1 MKTELTTFDTMTS
14 DLRGNTNWAQL
25 KHVTLEP
32 HRATTKPGI
41 ENIGPNDKEI
51 SQFCIGKHTDGL
63 FYLYGLGVSGSDVLA
78 WYKYDQSTNDW
89 AAAASTY
96 SGATGTRVKELAFY
110 FEGAF
115 YAFKTT
121 AITKFTPAAGGTF
134 NATWHT
140 TGHLY
145 SSTYT
150 TIAKPVIVGAN
161 AYFAMDNKVWE
172 LATSGS
178 ALTLK
183 YTLSSDRLIY
193 SICALP
199 GNNLSVMT
207 YHQGDQTTREY
218 LFNVAGS
225 DTNAYEQIDWGSG
238 RVRHH
243 TEVRGIVMAV
253 VDERTTQ
260 YGDRN
265 EASIK
270 LKRRSGSQIVT
281 DHELKCD
288 IANAAY
294 QSYSAN
300 TVIGNAMHVFENKLC
315 CKVSYLTPLNERISG
330 ILSYSTD
337 GRFQI
342 EVTAAFDANNT
353 YANLG
358 FIQAYNSWFV
368 AHSAE
373 TGYTTVAVTAPFN
386 VGSYNIT
393 DANPANYYAAL
404 THYDGV
410 LQTKI
415 INHGDATTKKSLVG
429 ASVSFEPLSSSNSP
443 YVKLYYR
450 IIGDNDWT
458 LLATQSTTG
467 ATSLDYVNLKTVPE
481 YKEIQF
487 QILTRHASVTGF
499 KETSVPVN
507 KQPYDTK

>member
-1 MKTELTTFDTMTS
+1 MNTNISTFDTMTS
-14 DLRGNTNWAQL
+14 DIRGNNGWAQL

-41 ENIGPNDKEI
+41 ENIGPNSKEI
-51 SQFCIGKHTDGL
+51 SAFCVGKSTDNL
-63 FYLYGLGVSGSDVLA
+63 YYLYGLGVSGSDVHA

-89 AAAASTY
+89 TSTGTF
-96 SGATGTRVKELAFY
+96 SGGTGTRIKEIAFH
-110 FEGAF
+110 FEGKF
-115 YAFKTT
+115 YAFTTT
-121 AITKFTPAAGGTF
+121 AVTRWTPNSAF
-134 NATWHT
+134 SATWHN

-161 AYFAMDNKVWE
+161 AYFAMDNVVYE
-172 LATSGS
+172 LATGATS
-178 ALTLK
+178 LVTK
-183 YTLSSDRLIY
+183 YTLSTDRLIY
-193 SICALP
+193 SISALP

-207 YHQGDQTTREY
+207 YHQGDQVTREF
-218 LFNVAGS
+218 LFNVDGT

-243 TEVRGIVMAV
+243 TEVRGVVLAV

-281 DHELKCD
+281 DAELKCD

-300 TVIGNAMHVFENKLC
+300 TVIGNAMHMFENKLC
-315 CKVSYLTPLNERISG
+315 CKVSYLTPLNERVSG

-342 EVTAAFDANNT
+342 EVTAAFDSNNT

-368 AHSAE
+368 AHSAD
-373 TGYTTVAVTAPFN
+373 TGFTTVAVTAPYN
-386 VGSYNIT
+386 AGAYNIT

-410 LQTKI
+410 IQTRI
-415 INHGDATTKKSLVG
+415 INHGDSTSKKNLIG
-429 ASVSFEPLSSSNSP
+429 ASVSFEPLSSTNSP

-450 IIGDNDWT
+450 RPGDNDWT
-458 LLATQSTTG
+458 LLASQSTTG
-467 ATSLDYVNLKTVPE
+467 ATSLDYVNSSHTVSD

-499 KETSVPVN
+499 KEVSTLV
-507 KQPYDTK
+507 KTQPYDTK